1 MELMT
6 LLSRY
11 TVKLF
16 IRIYLI
22 ILTAMFCMYFIIDMV
37 TNLDRLSNATPD
49 NVSLL
54 DTLIHYY
61 GIRSFSLF
69 NTINSAVIL
78 LAGLGT
84 VASMQSKHEL
94 IALHSMGASPGQ
106 IAKPIIIMAIIL
118 ATLGVTNREFV
129 LPRYQKTLSRSAQNW
144 DGNEKVPIRAKFDHR
159 TDILIGGQ
167 HAIMSDRTIINPRL
181 HLHQP
186 IGLFPRIIEAETAI
200 YVSASEDTPEQP
212 AGYRLINVIVPTEL
226 EKYQTAVLDDQV
238 VISTANDNPSLN
250 KNDLF
255 LTSNLPLEL
264 LVAENNHYKYSSTKD
279 LAALLRNESL
289 DYGAHLRVQLHA
301 RIVQPVLDLTLLL
314 LGLPFVLSGRNQNI
328 IFSICS
334 SMVAMVCYYGVV
346 FTCHAIGGSGY
357 AVTPSLAA
365 WLPLF
370 VLIPA
375 AYFLTKHIRR

>member
-1 MELMT
+1 MT

-16 IRIYLI
+16 IKIYLI
-22 ILTAMFCMYFIIDMV
+22 MLTAMFCMYFIIDMV

-49 NVSLL
+49 SVSLL

-61 GIRSFSLF
+61 GVRSFSLF

-78 LAGLGT
+78 LAAMGT
-84 VASMQSKHEL
+84 IAGMQNKHEL

-106 IAKPIIIMAIIL
+106 IAKPIIVMAVIL
-118 ATLGVTNREFV
+118 ASLGAANREFM
-129 LPRYQKTLSRSAQNW
+129 LPRYQETLSRTAQNW
-144 DGNEKVPIRAKFDHR
+144 NGEEKIPIRAKFDHR

-167 HAIMSDRTIINPRL
+167 HAVMSDRTIINPRL

-186 IGLFPRIIEAETAI
+186 IGMFPRIIEAEKAI
-200 YVSASEDTPEQP
+200 YVASSNENPDQP
-212 AGYRLINVIVPTEL
+212 AGYKLVNVAVPTEL
-226 EKYQTAVLDDQV
+226 EKYQSAKIDDQV
-238 VISTANDNPSLN
+238 VIYTSQDNSSLN
-250 KNDLF
+250 QNDLF

-264 LVAENNHYKYSSTKD
+264 LVAESNHYKYSSTKD
-279 LAALLRNESL
+279 LVALLKNESL

-301 RIVQPVLDLTLLL
+301 RIVQPILDLTLLL
-314 LGLPFVLSGRNQNI
+314 LGLPFILSGRNPNI

-334 SMVAMVCYYGVV
+334 SMVAMVCYYAVV
-346 FTCHAIGGSGY
+346 FTSHAIGGSGY
-357 AVTPSLAA
+357 AITPSLAA
-365 WLPLF
+365 WIPLL

-375 AYFLTKHIRR
+375 AYFVTKHIRR